1 MNAKS
6 KPRFPN
12 SEFLITRAAQC
23 RALAHTFADPTVRDR
38 MVALAADYE
47 ELAKSAANLKL
58 EYQGAKA
65 RRLI

>member
-1 MNAKS
+1 
-6 KPRFPN
+6 
-12 SEFLITRAAQC
+12 
-23 RALAHTFADPTVRDR
+23 